1 MTGVVIGSSMGEEVE
16 VVAKGTRRRFTAA
29 YKRRILQEAER
40 CRKPGEVGALL
51 RREGLYSSSLTVLA
65 YNLKRV
71 LNLVTV
77 PRLLEALA

>member
-1 MTGVVIGSSMGEEVE
+1 MED
-16 VVAKGTRRRFTAA
+16 R
-29 YKRRILQEAER
+29 
-40 CRKPGEVGALL
+40 L
-51 RREGLYSSSLTVLA
+51 RRARALFARRKALAEHPYGTMKRGMDQGYFLLKGLRKVRGEFSLTVLA